1 MVKNIKEIKHDKAFY
16 SKELQELIAN
26 AEKDG
31 FIFSDGTFDEN
42 ESVFPVMEA
51 LYINNSTDEDTG
63 YYQIY
68 KKTVKISKEDYDT
81 IFEFAKTHN
90 YKEFKVNCSDVE
102 DSFENILCLISKY
115 DQFKFDYVN
124 TNRGGTITVQY
135 TIYGYGDDK
144 QYAVDLWFDKQ
155 FDDDDFPRGF
165 ISFYLMKENDF
176 KKAENVDMLLKKYLR
191 NN

>member
-1 MVKNIKEIKHDKAFY
+1 MAIIDSYTDYNHVLN
-16 SKELQELIAN
+16 ELIEA
-26 AEKDG
+26 AKDNG
-31 FIFSDGTFDEN
+31 YTFEN
-42 ESVFPVMEA
+42 GKFVENGSVFPVMEA

-68 KKTVKISKEDYDT
+68 KKTVKINKEDYGA

-90 YKEFKVNCSDVE
+90 YKEFKVNCSDVD

-115 DQFKFDYVN
+115 NQFKFDYVN

-135 TIYGYGDDK
+135 VSYGHGDDK

-155 FDDDDFPRGF
+155 FDNDDFPRGF

-176 KKAENVDMLLKKYLR
+176 KNAENVDMMLKKYLR
-191 NN
+191 DN